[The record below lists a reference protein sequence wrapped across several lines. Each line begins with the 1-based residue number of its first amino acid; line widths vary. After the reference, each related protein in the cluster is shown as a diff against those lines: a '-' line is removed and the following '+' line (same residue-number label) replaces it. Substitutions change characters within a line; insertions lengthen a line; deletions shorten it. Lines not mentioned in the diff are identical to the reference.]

1 MSKIIRII
9 PVISRKSINTQNCI
23 TNNHIKNKMLRD
35 MNGLQQLKIQT
46 MNESEKMAYNP
57 VVTNYQTH
65 FFG

>member
-1 MSKIIRII
+1 MSKIIGII
-9 PVISRKSINTQNCI
+9 PVISRKSINTKNCI
-23 TNNHIKNKMLRD
+23 TNNQIKNKMLRD

-46 MNESEKMAYNP
+46 MKESEKMAYNP